1 MSKLSTWLE
10 KSKLLAKL
18 KNIKHIEIILVALLI
33 AVVLIIWFADFG
45 KKDTKE
51 GTQTTNGSVSSVS
64 LYTTELEQKLE
75 KTLSLIEGAGSVD
88 VMITLNGASKLI
100 LAYETE
106 NKNNSTDNTT
116 SNGTTT
122 KSSNTTTNSSPII
135 INKNGQSQPLVLS
148 EIMPDIKGI
157 VVVCEGANN
166 IRVKLNILQAVQ
178 ALLGVNSG
186 QIEIFVKA
194 Y

>member
-135 INKNGQSQPLVLS
+135 INKNGQSQPLVLR

-186 QIEIFVKA
+186 QIEIFVKG
-194 Y
+194 

>member
-186 QIEIFVKA
+186 QIEIFVKG
-194 Y
+194 

>member
-10 KSKLLAKL
+10 KSKLLAKI

-122 KSSNTTTNSSPII
+122 KSSNTTSNSSPII

-186 QIEIFVKA
+186 QIEIFVKG
-194 Y
+194 